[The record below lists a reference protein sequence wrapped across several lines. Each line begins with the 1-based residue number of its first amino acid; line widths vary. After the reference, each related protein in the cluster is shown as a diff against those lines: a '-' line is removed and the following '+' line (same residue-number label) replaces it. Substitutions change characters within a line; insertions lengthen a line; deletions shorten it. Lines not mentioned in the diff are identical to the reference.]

1 MERDIGMSRLEKER
15 KKKIH
20 TLAVER
26 TPLSV
31 GMCGESIIQREKRSL
46 GLWRHL
52 VKGIAGLWKKRMMM
66 N

>member
-1 MERDIGMSRLEKER
+1 MSPLEKER
-15 KKKIH
+15 KQKDTYTIQC
-20 TLAVER
+20 LAVER
-26 TPLSV
+26 APLSV
-31 GMCGESIIQREKRSL
+31 GMCGVSIIQREKRSL